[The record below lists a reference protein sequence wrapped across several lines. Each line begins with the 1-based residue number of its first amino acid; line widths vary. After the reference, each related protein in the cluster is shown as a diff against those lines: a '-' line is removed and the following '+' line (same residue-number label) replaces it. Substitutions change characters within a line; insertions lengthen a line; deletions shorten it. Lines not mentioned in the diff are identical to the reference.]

1 MSGEST
7 FEFPIE
13 AGHVLAFRRALG
25 IPDGP
30 FDTDLDPAPDRA
42 IGVARIGTDSAAPAE
57 GAAVPATFVVAS
69 AHFDPSCSLRPRDGE
84 PWITSRRLGRKA
96 NTDAPQ
102 EPGPRSS
109 RADPSGNQLGTTF
122 LAEQNFDYLRHPVTG
137 ETLTVSSR
145 PGERWEKE
153 GLTGRLC
160 FFEEVTEYRD
170 AMGVPVVVTRSV
182 IVETERTT
190 IGASSSRSVADTG
203 AEKRADFEQIVVED
217 LTRTQIVQY
226 AGASG
231 DFNPL
236 HTDEVFATTV
246 AGFPSVIAHGMLTMG
261 LTGRM
266 LTGCLGDQ
274 SLLRFG
280 GRFLLPVSPGDSLLA
295 RGHVVEQ
302 REHGSERLGEL
313 DVSTRNQQGLEVF
326 RGRATARL
334 SN

>member
-13 AGHVLAFRRALG
+13 AGHVPAFRRALG
-25 IPDGP
+25 VPDGP
-30 FDTDLDPAPDRA
+30 FGTDLDPAPDRA
-42 IGVARIGTDSAAPAE
+42 IGIGTDSATPAE
-57 GAAVPATFVVAS
+57 GVAVPATFVVAS

-84 PWITSRRLGRKA
+84 PSLTSRRALGRKA

-102 EPGPRSS
+102 EPGTRIS

-122 LAEQNFDYLRHPVTG
+122 LAEQHFEYLRHPVIG
-137 ETLTVSSR
+137 ETLMVSSR
-145 PGERWEKE
+145 PGERREKE

-170 AMGVPVVVTRSV
+170 AVGVLVVVTRSV
-182 IVETERTT
+182 VVETERTT
-190 IGASSSRSVADTG
+190 IGTSSSRPVADTG
-203 AEKRADFEQIVVED
+203 AQERADFEQIVVEN

-280 GRFLLPVSPGDSLLA
+280 GRLLLPVSPGDSLLA

-313 DVSTRNQQGLEVF
+313 DVSTRNQQGVEVF

-334 SN
+334 PH